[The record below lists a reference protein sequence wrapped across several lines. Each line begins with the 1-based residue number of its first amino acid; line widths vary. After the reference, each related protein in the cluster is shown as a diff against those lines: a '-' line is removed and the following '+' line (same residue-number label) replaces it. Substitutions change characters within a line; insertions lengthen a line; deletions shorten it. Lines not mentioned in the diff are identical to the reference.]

1 MCRAGGN
8 YVPRMRFVWCVCRS
22 RFVLMGHRTT
32 YQLMAAGSTRCIT
45 RVRGLGLWLVQAMDT
60 S

>member
-22 RFVLMGHRTT
+22 RFVLMGHR
-32 YQLMAAGSTRCIT
+32 
-45 RVRGLGLWLVQAMDT
+45 RVLPKTPYIVFGTACAT
-60 S
+60 